1 MFAQGKR
8 MRQLSSSFF
17 EEFSIYACY
26 FPQLVLNTSYVH
38 TLEIRH
44 CGNNFQ
50 SYNYN
55 VGDFR
60 QMVFFKEYHL
70 RTTTLQCRNKL
81 TVFQCRVKVLLM
93 AVDAQ

>member
-1 MFAQGKR
+1 LRNYLLAQGKR

-44 CGNNFQ
+44 CGDSFQ

-55 VGDFR
+55 VGGVR
-60 QMVFFKEYHL
+60 QRALFENTIFG
-70 RTTTLQCRNKL
+70 Q
-81 TVFQCRVKVLLM
+81 
-93 AVDAQ
+93 